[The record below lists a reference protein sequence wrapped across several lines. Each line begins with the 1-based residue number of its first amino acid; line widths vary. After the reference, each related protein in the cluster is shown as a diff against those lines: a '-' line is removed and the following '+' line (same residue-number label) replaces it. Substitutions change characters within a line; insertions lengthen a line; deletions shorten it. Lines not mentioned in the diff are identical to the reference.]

1 MLAIG
6 ISMIIVLIMLLMGV
20 PIMYSFMSAVLAL
33 VCYLGLDPTFILS
46 YGYDA
51 TNAVVLLCVPLYVC
65 VGTIMAKSN
74 IGAALVGFVD
84 IFVNRIKGGLG
95 VAGIFASAVFGAI
108 SGSVAATL
116 TCIGPIVLPKMFET
130 GYPRGH
136 AAALITNACPLGYF
150 IPPSALMIVYAWS
163 AQQSILAC
171 FLSTVVPGL
180 ILATLLSITNV
191 LLLRNN
197 QDVVVG
203 ERISVIEMRKMII
216 ERTKISFPALLMPII
231 ILGGTYSGMFT
242 PTESAAIAIFYAV
255 PVGFFIYK
263 KLTLKTLADSLVAS
277 ATTTGVVM
285 IMIFCIMVLSRIMV
299 MQDLPKIMTEFL
311 YKITNNKNV
320 VLLLINIMLLMLGM
334 IMDDT
339 SAMLLSV
346 PILLPIAH
354 AFGIHPVHLA
364 AITGLNLG
372 LGLITPPCAP
382 MLYLGSRVSGVPI
395 NEMLRPT
402 LMFIVFAWIPTLIL
416 TTYLPQLSLS
426 LPGLVLGN
434 I

>member
-6 ISMIIVLIMLLMGV
+6 ISMIIVLITLLMGV
-20 PIMYSFMSAVLAL
+20 PIMYSFMCAVLIL
-33 VCYLGLDPTFILS
+33 VAYLGLDPTFILS

-65 VGTIMAKSN
+65 VGTIMAKSD

-84 IFVNRIKGGLG
+84 MFVNRIKGGLG
-95 VAGIFASAVFGAI
+95 VAGVFASAVFGAI

-180 ILATLLSITNV
+180 ILATLLSITNIV
-191 LLLRNN
+191 LLRNN
-197 QDVVVG
+197 QDIVVG
-203 ERISVIEMRKMII
+203 EKVSISEMRKII
-216 ERTKISFPALLMPII
+216 VERTKISFPALLMPVI
-231 ILGGTYSGMFT
+231 ILGGTYSGIFT
-242 PTESAAIAIFYAV
+242 PTESAAIAIFYAI

-263 KLTLKTLADSLVAS
+263 KLTLETLEETLVSS

-285 IMIFCIMVLSRIMV
+285 VMIFCIMVLSRIMV
-299 MQDLPKIMTEFL
+299 MQNLPKIMTEFL
-311 YKITNNKNV
+311 YKITDDKNV

-402 LMFIVFAWIPTLIL
+402 LMFIIFAWVPTLIL
-416 TTYLPQLSLS
+416 TTYFPQLSLS

-434 I
+434 M

>member
-6 ISMIIVLIMLLMGV
+6 ISMIIVLITLLMGV
-20 PIMYSFMSAVLAL
+20 PIMYSFMCAVLIL
-33 VCYLGLDPTFILS
+33 VAYLGLDPTFILS

-65 VGTIMAKSN
+65 VGTIMAKSD

-84 IFVNRIKGGLG
+84 MFVNRIKGGLG

-180 ILATLLSITNV
+180 ILSTLLSITNIV
-191 LLLRNN
+191 LLRNN
-197 QDVVVG
+197 QDIVVG
-203 ERISVIEMRKMII
+203 EKVSLSEMRKII
-216 ERTKISFPALLMPII
+216 VERTKISFPALLMPVI
-231 ILGGTYSGMFT
+231 ILGGTYSGIFT
-242 PTESAAIAIFYAV
+242 PTESAAIAIFYAI

-263 KLTLKTLADSLVAS
+263 KLTLETLEEALVSS

-285 IMIFCIMVLSRIMV
+285 VMIFCIMVLSRIMV
-299 MQDLPKIMTEFL
+299 MQNLPKIMTEFL
-311 YKITNNKNV
+311 YKITDNKNV

-364 AITGLNLG
+364 AVTGLNLG

-402 LMFIVFAWIPTLIL
+402 LMFIIFAWVPTLIL
-416 TTYLPQLSLS
+416 TTYFPQLSLS